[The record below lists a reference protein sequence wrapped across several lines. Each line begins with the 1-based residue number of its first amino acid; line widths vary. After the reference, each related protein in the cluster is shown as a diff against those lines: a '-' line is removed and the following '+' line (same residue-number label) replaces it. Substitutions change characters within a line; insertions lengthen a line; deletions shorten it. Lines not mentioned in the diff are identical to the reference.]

1 MSLFVRPRVNA
12 DRQKYP
18 RGMWQANAKS
28 TYAKRTLYSTSKNSP
43 LFLASSFGET
53 DRWKWNELENYIQVR
68 IREARA
74 QAKSLIHVSGIDISQ
89 QHLEEKRNSFG
100 EYWPKSLTHLD
111 IASHLCLSRHTFTP
125 PPPPPPISGPLPCW
139 RPAGW
144 VIGRHVLCLDGRS
157 FFEAGFS

>member
-28 TYAKRTLYSTSKNSP
+28 TYAKRTPYDRNFTSKNNP

-53 DRWKWNELENYIQVR
+53 DGWKWNELENYIQVVR

-89 QHLEEKRNSFG
+89 QHLEEKRSSFG
-100 EYWPKSLTHLD
+100 EY
-111 IASHLCLSRHTFTP
+111 CLSRHTFPPSPSHFRATP
-125 PPPPPPISGPLPCW
+125 LLTTCWMSNWPSCPL
-139 RPAGW
+139 
-144 VIGRHVLCLDGRS
+144 S
-157 FFEAGFS
+157 